1 MTKKEV
7 HDKIWVKEFYS
18 SGLKNLNGSD
28 VKIVNLRI
36 RKREKKVIADII
48 QECEGETHRYNNC
61 EYPLDELEA
70 MKVDV

>member
-1 MTKKEV
+1 MTKKEI

-18 SGLKNLNGSD
+18 SGLKPLKNAD

-48 QECEGETHRYNNC
+48 HECENESHRYNNC
-61 EYPLDELEA
+61 KYSFDELEA
-70 MKVDV
+70 IEVDV